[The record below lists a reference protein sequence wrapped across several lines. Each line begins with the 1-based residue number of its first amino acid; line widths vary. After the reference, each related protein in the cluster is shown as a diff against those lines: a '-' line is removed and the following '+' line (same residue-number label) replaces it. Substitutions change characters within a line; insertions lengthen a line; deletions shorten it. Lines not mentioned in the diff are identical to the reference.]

1 MGELV
6 MAAKV
11 THVPSIW
18 MSEMYEQHKGIRD
31 NAINGLV
38 ELGNRAR
45 NRGAE
50 TFVVIDAHW
59 IVNQGFHLNANE
71 RFQGDFTSPELPHF
85 LRDMKYDYPGDPEFG
100 RELAAAIEGA
110 GYRAI
115 AHEDPNL
122 TLEYGTLIPM
132 RHANPDAS
140 VKVVPIAANQF
151 ASIEEGRKWG
161 EILAQTIKDSDRKV
175 ALFASG
181 SLSHQFFPNSE
192 SIEGAFEVNK
202 EFNKQV
208 DLRVLELWR
217 DGRTREFLAMLPD
230 YAQRCYGEC
239 GMVDTA
245 MLFGLLGW
253 DGYTG
258 KGEQIGDYFGSSGT
272 GQVNVDFDLPA

>member
-1 MGELV
+1 MGELI

-31 NAINGLV
+31 NAINGLI

-45 NRGAE
+45 EREVE
-50 TFVVIDAHW
+50 TYVVIDTHW
-59 IVNQGFHLNANE
+59 IVNQGFHLNANAKFE
-71 RFQGDFTSPELPHF
+71 GDFTSPELPHF
-85 LRDMKYDYPGDPEFG
+85 LRDLKYNYDGDPEFG
-100 RELAAAIEGA
+100 RALAGA
-110 GYRAI
+110 VEDGGFRAI

-132 RHANPDAS
+132 RHANPDADAR
-140 VKVVPIAANQF
+140 VVSIAANQF
-151 ASIEEGRKWG
+151 ASIEEGRAWG
-161 EILAQTIKDSDRKV
+161 EILAQVIKDSDRRV

-192 SIEGAFEVNK
+192 SIEGAFEVNT

-217 DGRTREFLAMLPD
+217 DGRTKEFLEMLPD

-253 DGYTG
+253 DTYAG